1 MRYQNRG
8 DVWLVSTS
16 CLIYIGF
23 PCHFGWGKERKDG
36 PETFKL
42 GFADDELFGSENL
55 WDRCPKIQIFVGLE
69 SDMSCCKDFRRC
81 FAFIYCIC
89 VHCTLV
95 IWPVGRHSQLKS
107 HFGCAKYGK
116 IISTCEGIRRRSRGS
131 DGHYKAVSK
140 SIYIYIYIH
149 PDASSYFATYKPGWW
164 FGTWILFSI
173 YWE

>member
-1 MRYQNRG
+1 MA
-8 DVWLVSTS
+8 LKHSS
-16 CLIYIGF
+16 
-23 PCHFGWGKERKDG
+23 
-36 PETFKL
+36 L

-140 SIYIYIYIH
+140 SIYIYIYILYIQMLRHISPHINLVGGLEHEFYFPYIGNNHH
-149 PDASSYFATYKPGWW
+149 PNWRSHIFQRGR
-164 FGTWILFSI
+164 
-173 YWE
+173 